1 MTRLFVLLLSS
12 ALVAPVIAPV
22 NATAQSAAP
31 QSTNTAATAEQQ
43 PAILVADD
51 VQITADDKLV
61 ARGNVEAMF
70 EGRRLRAR
78 SITYDSKS
86 EKLSIEGP
94 MTLQDGETTVI
105 LADQAELDR
114 GMANG
119 LLTGARIVMDTQVQ
133 LAANAM
139 ARIDGRYSQ
148 LYKVA
153 VTSCRV
159 CETGQPPL
167 WQIRARRVVHDQE
180 ERQLYFDDA
189 QLRVLD
195 IPIVYLPRLRLPDPT
210 LERATGFLI
219 PSFYNSSLLGSGVK
233 VPYFVRLG
241 DHRDLTLTP
250 FVTNETRT
258 LQLRYRQAF
267 VNGDLTINGALSND
281 NLGVSSTRGYLF
293 PVGEFDLKNDFKLSF
308 DIEYA
313 SDDTYLLGYGY
324 SGKDRLDSEIAI
336 ERARRD
342 EYMRGAITTFDSL
355 RPGESNSTLPT
366 LAGNFD
372 YERRLHPARLAGEI
386 RLGASLHGH
395 RRTSDLR
402 TDGTDFDPWADGRDV
417 ARLTVSADYIRS
429 WTLPAGVL
437 ARFQTGVAADAFRV
451 VQGGGLSASRATELT
466 PSASVR
472 LRWPWLKAT
481 PGGATHVIE
490 PVLQM
495 SWVGGSNP
503 DLPND
508 ESTLIEFDEGNLF
521 SMSRFTAP
529 DRRERGLSGA
539 YGVRWTRYDP
549 NGWESTLA
557 FGQVVRETPEI
568 KFNGLD
574 SFTDSSGLRDKF
586 SDVLI
591 AGQLKMFD
599 GLTLTGRGLFD
610 DGLSTTK
617 AEARASWQNDRTNLA
632 ATYIW
637 LRSDPR
643 ENRIGDISEWS
654 IDGSY
659 RFSRHWTG
667 SAQWRYDVARDN
679 KVYAGVGMTYT
690 NECVEIALK
699 ASRRFTTSTILTPST
714 DISLTVG
721 LRGFTAKADDQSY
734 VRTCKN

>member
-1 MTRLFVLLLSS
+1 MTRLFVLLLTT
-12 ALVAPVIAPV
+12 ALVSPIIAPTKAV
-22 NATAQSAAP
+22 AQGAPSRATDNAAAEK
-31 QSTNTAATAEQQ
+31 T

-61 ARGNVEAMF
+61 ASGNVEAMF
-70 EGRRLRAR
+70 EGRRLKAR
-78 SITYDSKS
+78 RITYDSQS
-86 EKLSIEGP
+86 ETLSIEGP
-94 MTLQDGETTVI
+94 MTLQDGDTATI

-114 GMANG
+114 DMANG
-119 LLTGARIVMDTQVQ
+119 LLTGARIVMNTQVQ

-159 CETGQPPL
+159 CDTGQPPL

-195 IPIVYLPRLRLPDPT
+195 VPILYLPRLRLPDPT
-210 LERATGFLI
+210 LERATGFLT
-219 PSFYNSSLLGSGVK
+219 PSFYNSSLLGNGIK
-233 VPYFVRLG
+233 VPYFIRMG

-250 FVTNETRT
+250 FVTDETRT
-258 LQLRYRQAF
+258 LELRYRQAF
-267 VNGDLTINGALSND
+267 ANGDLTINGAISD
-281 NLGVSSTRGYLF
+281 DDLGVSSTRGYLF
-293 PVGEFDLKNDFKLSF
+293 AEGEFELKNDFNLSF

-324 SGKDRLDSEIAI
+324 SWKDRLDSEIAI

-342 EYMRGAITTFDSL
+342 EYIRGAITSFDSL
-355 RPGESNSTLPT
+355 RPGESNKTLPT
-366 LAGNFD
+366 LAGNLD
-372 YERRLHPARLAGEI
+372 YERRLHPARLGGEI

-402 TDGTDFDPWADGRDV
+402 TDGADLDPWTDGRDV
-417 ARLTVSADYIRS
+417 ARLTVNADYIRS

-437 ARFQTGVAADAFRV
+437 ARFQTGLAADAFRV
-451 VQGGGLSASRATELT
+451 IQGGGVSASRATELT

-495 SWVGGSNP
+495 AWVGGSNP
-503 DLPND
+503 LVPND

-529 DRRERGLSGA
+529 DRRERGVTGA
-539 YGVRWTRYDP
+539 YGVRWTRHAP
-549 NGWESTLA
+549 EGWESTLA
-557 FGQVVRETPEI
+557 IGQVVRDTPEI
-568 KFNGLD
+568 EYNGVD

-586 SDVLI
+586 SDVMV
-591 AGQLKMFD
+591 AGQLKLFD

-637 LRSDPR
+637 LRKDPR

-667 SAQWRYDVARDN
+667 SAQWRYDVASDS
-679 KVYAGVGMTYT
+679 KVRAGVGMTYT